1 MQVIHPN
8 GVFNHLQPEDV
19 FIAVDDMGTELGRG
33 YTICQY
39 QPNLYPDRPVN
50 IYFTME
56 CQPVAQ
62 YLLFGA
68 LVARAR
74 QLRDLFPGVMARAYT
89 NVAPGDTRAKD
100 FYLHNGFSIDD
111 EENVLALSIPAGDGR
126 IPMSCSVAPVALNT
140 HEEVQA
146 FVSRLHQNDL
156 AYITPDYVQALQR
169 QPHFLCMALYRT
181 TEMIGEILMG
191 GVGDSCELAA
201 IYIKPEHR
209 RQGMGRALLHRS
221 LALMRVEGVR
231 NVSTVIMTRSLPQ
244 VRLMDSFSS
253 RVIATTAVYPYL
265 YL

>member
-74 QLRDLFPGVMARAYT
+74 QLRDLFPG
-89 NVAPGDTRAKD
+89 D
-100 FYLHNGFSIDD
+100 FVVSVGFT
-111 EENVLALSIPAGDGR
+111 
-126 IPMSCSVAPVALNT
+126 SVT
-140 HEEVQA
+140 
-146 FVSRLHQNDL
+146 
-156 AYITPDYVQALQR
+156 LQ
-169 QPHFLCMALYRT
+169 
-181 TEMIGEILMG
+181 
-191 GVGDSCELAA
+191 
-201 IYIKPEHR
+201 
-209 RQGMGRALLHRS
+209 
-221 LALMRVEGVR
+221 
-231 NVSTVIMTRSLPQ
+231 
-244 VRLMDSFSS
+244 
-253 RVIATTAVYPYL
+253 
-265 YL
+265 

>member
-1 MQVIHPN
+1 MQVIHPQ
-8 GVFNHLQPEDV
+8 GMFNNLPPEDV

-33 YTICQY
+33 YIIRQY
-39 QPNLYPDRPVN
+39 QPHLYPDCPVN
-50 IYFTME
+50 LYFTME

-74 QLRDLFPGVMARAYT
+74 QLRDFFPNVRARVYT
-89 NVAPGDTRAKD
+89 NAAPGDTRTC
-100 FYLHNGFSIDD
+100 DD
-111 EENVLALSIPAGDGR
+111 TENVLALPIPEGDGR

-140 HEEVQA
+140 PEELQA
-146 FVSRLHQNDL
+146 FIARLHQNDL
-156 AYITPDYVQALQR
+156 TYITPEYVQALQR
-169 QPHFLCMALYRT
+169 QPHFLAMSLYRNT
-181 TEMIGEILMG
+181 DMIGEVLMA

-201 IYIKPEHR
+201 IYIAPEHR

-231 NVSTVIMTRSLPQ
+231 AVTASIMSRSQPQ
-244 VRLMDSFSS
+244 VRLMNDFGA
-253 RVIATTAVYPYL
+253 RIVNTTAVYPYL